1 MAMGKMKMKMKTKK
15 KMNDED
21 DDDDVLI
28 RSFFGLVGP
37 LPRERHRWRV
47 EFNGICPMAPLS
59 LERHTTQSLSKTNG
73 HFVVL
78 AHLDTSEQIRS
89 KWCTVGFRSRVWSQ
103 PLLTVVGSGA

>member
-1 MAMGKMKMKMKTKK
+1 MGKMKMKTKK

-21 DDDDVLI
+21 DDDVLI
-28 RSFFGLVGP
+28 LSFFGLVAP

-73 HFVVL
+73 YLVVL

-89 KWCTVGFRSRVWSQ
+89 KWWAVGFRSRVWPQ